1 MGWNSWIPSRVFGS
15 DLKCW
20 RTKNH
25 ISYFLSPRSL
35 ALYFCI
41 ILFQAFVLSFWN
53 FRISVFLSRWRTK
66 KPDLCSV
73 SKISWSGGTV
83 SVLVT
88 RRHTVW
94 GEDWIFAFPLSC
106 LSRSNSYVLQDFHL
120 LYHTRQ
126 KLAYGWQGLGSDP
139 RARSQFG
146 CVQFTLMYPVHF
158 GVSLCA
164 TGARL
169 TWFNVG
175 TV

>member
-1 MGWNSWIPSRVFGS
+1 MGWNLFFFFRIWVRVEVLSTGA
-15 DLKCW
+15 LK
-20 RTKNH
+20 
-25 ISYFLSPRSL
+25 IMSVFFLSPRSL

-53 FRISVFLSRWRTK
+53 FRISVFLSRCAQRS
-66 KPDLCSV
+66 P
-73 SKISWSGGTV
+73 I
-83 SVLVT
+83 SVLSPRYLDLGAQSQCWWQGDTKCEEKIGSLLFLYLVSQ
-88 RRHTVW
+88 
-94 GEDWIFAFPLSC
+94 EAAAMSCKIFICCIIQGKS
-106 LSRSNSYVLQDFHL
+106 
-120 LYHTRQ
+120 
-126 KLAYGWQGLGSDP
+126 YGWQGLGSDP